1 MNNSQALRF
10 QSFSSGSSGNCYYL
24 GTYQGGIL
32 IDAGVGIRTLN
43 TDLARI
49 GLTFDHIAAVLVTHD
64 HADHIRSLG
73 SFCKRLQKPVWMTRT
88 LGKALAIH
96 WATGPYLGPVVRF
109 LPDGG
114 PAEIVP
120 GRVYATP
127 FIVPHD
133 ATQTVGY
140 NIVFDGYRFVIMTDI
155 GSMTEEAL
163 GYARQASTVVVEANY
178 DPGMLRDG
186 PYPKDLQDR
195 IRSGHGH
202 LSNDET
208 AKAIRDFMH
217 EGLRNVFLCHL
228 SANNNTPELALAATR
243 PAVEGTGVRLEAL
256 PRTSPSAFFEL

>member
-1 MNNSQALRF
+1 MTDDYALRF

-24 GTYQGGIL
+24 GTRQGGIL
-32 IDAGVGIRTLN
+32 IDAGVGIRTLK

-49 GLTFDHIAAVLVTHD
+49 GLTYDHIAAVLVTHD

-73 SFCKRLQKPVWMTRT
+73 SYCKRLGKPVWMTPV
-88 LGKALAIH
+88 LAGAMAIH
-96 WATGPYLGPVVRF
+96 WATGPYLGPVLRLF
-109 LPDGG
+109 PEKG

-120 GRVYATP
+120 GRILATP

-133 ATQTVGY
+133 ATQTAGY
-140 NIVFDGYRFVIMTDI
+140 SIEFDGVRFVIMTDI
-155 GSMTEEAL
+155 GAMTEEAL
-163 GYARQASTVVVEANY
+163 GYARMASTVVVEANY
-178 DPGMLRDG
+178 DAEMLRSG
-186 PYPKDLQDR
+186 PYPPELQER

-202 LSNDET
+202 LSNAQT
-208 AKAIRDFMH
+208 AQAIRDFMH